1 MIINYFFLILLLKK
15 MKYLILIVSLFTLSI
30 QQEITLQSQ
39 PLDVIKCLLQSEV
52 LLNDFKR
59 IVELIKEKDYL
70 KLIVELIEMYPSA
83 YEEIMNCLQTDINL
97 QSLFKECNLGKRD
110 RCCWENKNDCCEIH
124 SIFKKCNKVKTTCC
138 KVKVTDPIT
147 RKTTIKYE
155 KSNFSGGGGKF

>member
-1 MIINYFFLILLLKK
+1 MILLIKK
-15 MKYLILIVSLFTLSI
+15 MKYLILIISLFTLSI
-30 QQEITLQSQ
+30 QQEIILQSQ

-83 YEEIMNCLQTDINL
+83 YEEIMNCLQSDTNL

-110 RCCWENKNDCCEIH
+110 MCCWVNNNDCCEIH
-124 SIFKKCNKVKTTCC
+124 SIFTKCNKVKTNCC

-147 RKTTIKYE
+147 GKTTIKYE
-155 KSNFSGGGGKF
+155 KRKHGGSGGKF